1 MRNFN
6 IVYVSNEKTKS
17 IIKKKQEGKRRS
29 EKEARSEKAITKAIL
44 TQELLVYTA
53 KKSLNEWPFHKRCAS
68 HIASETRTFVTKL
81 VL

>member
-44 TQELLVYTA
+44 TRELLVYTA
-53 KKSLNEWPFHKRCAS
+53 KKNLNEWHFTKGAHLTSPVKR
-68 HIASETRTFVTKL
+68 EL
-81 VL
+81 L

>member
-17 IIKKKQEGKRRS
+17 IIKKKQEGKRS
-29 EKEARSEKAITKAIL
+29 EKEARSEKAIAKAIL

-53 KKSLNEWPFHKRCAS
+53 KKSLNEWHFTKGAHLTSPVKR
-68 HIASETRTFVTKL
+68 EL
-81 VL
+81 L